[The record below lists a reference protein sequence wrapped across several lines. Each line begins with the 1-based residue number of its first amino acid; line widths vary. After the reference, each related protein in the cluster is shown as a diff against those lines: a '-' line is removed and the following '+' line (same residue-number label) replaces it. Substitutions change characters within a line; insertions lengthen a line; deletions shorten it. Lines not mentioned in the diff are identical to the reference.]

1 MSEEIYCLDTS
12 ALINPWRKMW
22 PPDLLPGFWEDVV
35 ALILSGRVIVS
46 EEVREEL
53 SKKDDQLASWAKAN
67 IQSWQ
72 PLTADIQECVRD
84 IMRNWGK
91 LVDHR
96 NNHGSADPFVIATA
110 KVLGATVVTEEGHG
124 TEKKVLIPYVC
135 DQLGVRCVGVLD
147 FVRATKIR
155 LA

>member
-1 MSEEIYCLDTS
+1 VSEEIYCLDTS

-22 PPDLLPGFWEDVV
+22 PPDLLPGFWEDV
-35 ALILSGRVIVS
+35 ATLALSGRVIFS

-53 SKKDDQLASWAKAN
+53 NHKDDELASWAKEN
-67 IQSWQ
+67 IRTWQ
-72 PLTADIQECVRD
+72 PLTDEIQECVRE

-110 KVLGATVVTEEGHG
+110 KVLRATVVTEEGHG

-135 DQLGVRCVGVLD
+135 TQLDVPCVGVLE